1 LTVKDLEEAHFGQIR
16 VTAFVRDIPRA
27 SRMLELAETIRA
39 RQTGLSEGDVRSSFA
54 NKLAVSVKTLRLIR
68 AKRRKTVP
76 HFLMA
81 GIRAV
86 MIEVLQAEVRSLQH
100 EIDIA
105 EQIGLDHREDAFA
118 EAAAAL
124 DVARKLLE
132 RAVEGR

>member
-1 LTVKDLEEAHFGQIR
+1 MKDLEEALFGQR
-16 VTAFVRDIPRA
+16 TVSAFVRDIPHA

-68 AKRRKTVP
+68 TQRRKTVP

-86 MIEVLQAEVRSLQH
+86 MIEVLQAEIRSLEH
-100 EIDIA
+100 EINISK
-105 EQIGLDHREDAFA
+105 QIGLDHREDAFA
-118 EAAAAL
+118 EAAAAVE
-124 DVARKLLE
+124 VARKLLE

>member
-1 LTVKDLEEAHFGQIR
+1 MKDLEEALFGQR
-16 VTAFVRDIPRA
+16 TVSAFVRDIPHA

-68 AKRRKTVP
+68 TQRRKTVP

-86 MIEVLQAEVRSLQH
+86 MIEVLQAEIRSLEH
-100 EIDIA
+100 EINISK
-105 EQIGLDHREDAFA
+105 QIGLDHREDAFA
-118 EAAAAL
+118 VAAAAI
-124 DVARKLLE
+124 DAARKLLE

>member
-1 LTVKDLEEAHFGQIR
+1 MKDLEEAHFGQTR
-16 VTAFVRDIPRA
+16 VTAFVRDIPHA
-27 SRMLELAETIRA
+27 SRMLEIAETIRA
-39 RQTGLSEGDVRSSFA
+39 RQTGLSEGDVRSRFA

-68 AKRRKTVP
+68 TKRRKTVP

-86 MIEVLQAEVRSLQH
+86 MIEVLQAEIRSLQH

-105 EQIGLDHREDAFA
+105 EQVGLDHREDAFA
-118 EAAAAL
+118 EAVAAL

>member
-1 LTVKDLEEAHFGQIR
+1 LTEKDVEEAHFGQIR
-16 VTAFVRDIPRA
+16 VAAFVRDIPHA

-54 NKLAVSVKTLRLIR
+54 NKLAVSAKTLRLIR
-68 AKRRKTVP
+68 EKKRKTVP

-81 GIRAV
+81 GIRTV
-86 MIEVLQAEVRSLQH
+86 MIEVLKAEIRSLEH
-100 EIDIA
+100 EIRVA
-105 EQIGLDHREDAFA
+105 EHLGVDHREDAFA

-132 RAVEGR
+132 RAVEKR

>member
-1 LTVKDLEEAHFGQIR
+1 
-16 VTAFVRDIPRA
+16 
-27 SRMLELAETIRA
+27 MLEIAETIRS
-39 RQTGLSEGDVRSSFA
+39 RQTGRSEGDVRMSFA
-54 NKLAVSVKTLRLIR
+54 NKAVSVKTLRLIR
-68 AKRRKTVP
+68 AQKRKTVP

-86 MIEVLQAEVRSLQH
+86 MIEVLQAEIRSLQH
-100 EIDIA
+100 EIEIA

-124 DVARKLLE
+124 NVARKLLE